1 MKKIL
6 LMFTLFTS
14 VISVSAQGT
23 WEKSVTEADELK
35 GEEGG
40 TVYVYTV
47 KGMGS
52 LIIWDWNDFQY
63 RLISEH
69 QFDINSGWSQ
79 FGGSYSG
86 IKVLV
91 GIYDD
96 KGQLEEKYEMWLDK
110 EKNRANRFV
119 RTRNAGSMS
128 NPVGQKKKVRKLF
141 EALHRDNGY
150 VRMVAPRFERTDFD
164 IKITPY
170 KE

>member
-1 MKKIL
+1 MKKLLLIL
-6 LMFTLFTS
+6 TLFTS
-14 VISVSAQGT
+14 VMFISAQGT

-47 KGMGS
+47 KDMGS

-110 EKNRANRFV
+110 ENNRANRFV
-119 RTRNAGSMS
+119 RTRDAGSMS